1 MRLLLDEMYT
11 SDIAEALRELGH
23 DVSAV
28 AERRDLMSA
37 ADTLVFATAQEERR
51 VIVTNNVRDFAPL
64 SEQALQTGA
73 TFYGVLFTSDKSM
86 PRRRANIRAYI
97 DVLNAELT
105 QHADDE
111 RLPAGVAWLP

>member
-1 MRLLLDEMYT
+1 
-11 SDIAEALRELGH
+11 
-23 DVSAV
+23 
-28 AERRDLMSA
+28 
-37 ADTLVFATAQEERR
+37 
-51 VIVTNNVRDFAPL
+51 
-64 SEQALQTGA
+64 
-73 TFYGVLFTSDKSM
+73 M